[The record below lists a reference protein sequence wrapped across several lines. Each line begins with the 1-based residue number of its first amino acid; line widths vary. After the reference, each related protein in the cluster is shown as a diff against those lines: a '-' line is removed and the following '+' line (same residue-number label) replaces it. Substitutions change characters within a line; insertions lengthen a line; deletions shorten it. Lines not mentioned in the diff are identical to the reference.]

1 MRGQPEAEQ
10 THLRQGGEGRRRAI
24 LADGLVANCGAH
36 EIKEEHEAAE
46 SKYRLDD
53 AADEGIEL
61 EESPSAH
68 PAAQDAPTTS
78 VPTRMATAMRVE
90 TWSQL
95 IFFGS
100 AKIPIAPFPEH
111 DPKSLRLFK

>member
-1 MRGQPEAEQ
+1 M
-10 THLRQGGEGRRRAI
+10 
-24 LADGLVANCGAH
+24 DGLVANRGAH

-61 EESPSAH
+61 EESPSAQ

-78 VPTRMATAMRVE
+78 VPTKMATAMRVE